1 MSTSLPQ
8 TLIMPENNCKTKYE
22 HANSHNADNH
32 AVNMQPLQIF
42 ESPDGG
48 ETVYVRQPGSVERTL
63 YSVSPRKQ
71 KLEEQL
77 RHSKL
82 WGDIHRAAQ
91 NDPVLKNMLDQ
102 IEVYHRL
109 RNSP

>member
-1 MSTSLPQ
+1 
-8 TLIMPENNCKTKYE
+8 
-22 HANSHNADNH
+22 
-32 AVNMQPLQIF
+32 MQSMTQPAPIF

-48 ETVYVRQPGSVERTL
+48 DTVYVRQPGSVERTV
-63 YSVSPRKQ
+63 YYESPRKK
-71 KLEEQL
+71 KLHEQL
-77 RHSKL
+77 LHSKL

-91 NDPVLKNMLDQ
+91 TDPVLQRMLDQ